1 MKNSWLNNW
10 AQRKRSVHWKL
21 GEQKISK
28 LKYKE
33 KNKKGHSL
41 SVTLSVKCFKKKRQK
56 GNNR

>member
-28 LKYKE
+28 PKYKE
-33 KNKKGHSL
+33 KNKKDIHSL
-41 SVTLSVKCFKKKRQK
+41 
-56 GNNR
+56 